1 MIHSLKKIIDAL
13 FFKKSHVRL
22 IVFYYILAITSAEI
36 VALSLLK
43 IIQRLKIQA
52 IDMVDVFWIIFITTS
67 CIALPLLIKFILVLK
82 KLSSKNK
89 AILESKEALDIQKNE
104 LTNAMEKL
112 SIARDL
118 AIEANE
124 IKSRFLANMSH
135 EFRTPLNAIIGYTE
149 LLLED
154 CAEGNTSK
162 IADDLR
168 KVQNSSRKLLDLVND
183 ILDLAKI
190 EAGKDHVNFSLVP
203 LELLISEAIDVIRHL
218 AQGNKTELIVD
229 IEDQLG
235 DLYSDPGKL
244 RRCLINLL
252 SNACKFTKGGKI
264 ALKVWRERNA
274 DKATV
279 YFSVKDTGIGMS
291 AEEINRIFDYF
302 TQADETT
309 TRQYGGS
316 GLGLTI
322 TQKMMH
328 LMNGDIKVESE
339 KGKGSTFTLILPQD
353 THFEGEHNSHTK
365 K

>member
-1 MIHSLKKIIDAL
+1 MICFLKKIIDAL

-22 IVFYYILAITSAEI
+22 IVFYYTLAIISAEV
-36 VALSLLK
+36 VALSLLR
-43 IIQRLKIQA
+43 IIHALQIQI
-52 IDMVDVFWIIFITTS
+52 IDTIEIFWIAFITTS

-82 KLSSKNK
+82 KLSTKNK
-89 AILESKEALDIQKNE
+89 AILESKEALDIRKNE
-104 LTNAMEKL
+104 LTETMEKL

-118 AIEANE
+118 AVEASE

-154 CAEGNTSK
+154 CAEGNTSQ
-162 IADDLR
+162 IAEDLE
-168 KVQNSSRKLLDLVND
+168 KVQTSSRKLLDLVND

-190 EAGKDHVNFSLVP
+190 EAGKDHMDFTVISLD
-203 LELLISEAIDVIRHL
+203 LMISEAVDVIKHL
-218 AQGNKTELIVD
+218 AVHNKNELIID
-229 IEDQLG
+229 IEDHLA

-252 SNACKFTKGGKI
+252 SNACKFTKDGTI
-264 ALKVWRERNA
+264 TLKVWREWA
-274 DKATV
+274 SGKATV

-291 AEEINRIFDYF
+291 ADEINRIFDYF

-339 KGKGSTFTLILPQD
+339 KGKGATFTLILPQD
-353 THFEGEHNSHTK
+353 VPSRGQ
-365 K
+365 